1 MTPELTIL
9 AGGVFLAVAGVLSL
23 AGFALLERFSPERR
37 RLAELGESRSPVSAG
52 PVASLQRGEQT
63 KVERQFSRFV
73 PKSPGEMG
81 RLQHKLSRC
90 GYHGYLPAAIYAISE
105 VALPVIFGGAV
116 IAWLGFRAGFFLAL
130 VAAAMGYLL
139 PPLYVSRLVKA
150 YKKEIRNGLADAL
163 DLLIVCI
170 EAGSGLDQAL
180 MRSTEELAVSYP
192 NLSSELGMITTEIRA
207 GKPRLEAFKNFA
219 ERTKVEDVQS
229 LVAMLVQTD
238 RFGTSIAQA
247 LRTHADVLRTKRR
260 QRAEEKAAKLGV
272 KLVFP
277 LVLCLFPALY
287 VVTLGPAVIQFVRV
301 FFGQVMNKA

>member
-1 MTPELTIL
+1 MTPEFMIL

-23 AGFALLERFSPERR
+23 AGFALLERLSPERR
-37 RLAELGESRSPVSAG
+37 RLAEIADSRVPVSAG
-52 PVASLQRGEQT
+52 PTASLQRGERT
-63 KVERQFSRFV
+63 KFERQFSRFV
-73 PKSPGEMG
+73 PKSPKEMG
-81 RLQHKLSRC
+81 RLQQKLARC
-90 GYHGYLPAAIYAISE
+90 GYHGYLPAVIYAISE
-105 VALPVIFGGAV
+105 VALPVMFGSAV
-116 IAWLGFRAGFFLAL
+116 IVWLGLRAGMFLAL
-130 VAAAMGYLL
+130 VAAALGYLL

-301 FFGQVMNKA
+301 FFGQVMNKT

>member
-23 AGFALLERFSPERR
+23 AGFALLDRFSPERR
-37 RLAELGESRSPVSAG
+37 RLAEIGDSRSPVSAG
-52 PVASLQRGEQT
+52 PVASLQRGERTQF
-63 KVERQFSRFV
+63 ERQFSRFV
-73 PKSPGEMG
+73 PKSPKEMG
-81 RLQHKLSRC
+81 RLQQKLARC
-90 GYHGYLPAAIYAISE
+90 GYHGYLPAVIYAISE
-105 VALPVIFGGAV
+105 VALPMIFGGAV
-116 IAWLGFRAGFFLAL
+116 IVWLGFRAGMVLAF

-301 FFGQVMNKA
+301 FFGQVMNKT